1 MHQKSSQ
8 SSLDLSGNDKDGQ
21 YYSGRFMDVL

>member
-8 SSLDLSGNDKDGQ
+8 SSQDLSGTLKDGQ
-21 YYSGRFMDVL
+21 YHSRRIMDGF